1 MKTPLESVS
10 ISGTAQEG
18 QTLTANV
25 APTDAT
31 VTYKWKQSDD
41 SGSQYSDI
49 SEAVS
54 KTFVPTSQ
62 QVGKTLVCECTG
74 TGKFKGT
81 KQSAATSA
89 VVAASL

>member
-1 MKTPLESVS
+1 MKPPLESVY

-18 QTLTANV
+18 QTLPANV
-25 APTDAT
+25 APPDAT

-41 SGSQYSDI
+41 SGSQYSNI
-49 SEAVS
+49 NGATS

-74 TGKFKGT
+74 TGNFTGT
-81 KQSAATSA
+81 KQSAETSA
-89 VVAASL
+89 VIAAAP